1 MTDLICLAKI
11 VAAHGIQGEVKIK
24 TFTLAPKDVLSY
36 GALSNIEGT
45 RFFELTFKGLQKG
58 LLRVKIKGVETRND
72 AEGLVGTELFISRDK
87 LPDLEENTFYQADLI
102 GMDVLDIK
110 TNSKIGKVVGIFN
123 FGAGDILEIKI
134 DGVKQTEM
142 LPFNDDYV
150 PSVDVKNKT
159 VSVAFRAMN
168 YQPEDE
174 SDA

>member
-24 TFTLAPKDVLSY
+24 TFTSAPKDVLSY
-36 GALSNIEGT
+36 GALSNKEGT
-45 RFFELTFKGLQKG
+45 HFFELTFKGLQKG
-58 LLRVKIKGVETRND
+58 LLRAKIKGIETRND

-87 LPDLEENTFYQADLI
+87 LPDLEENTFYLADLI
-102 GMDVLDIK
+102 GAKVLDIN
-110 TNSKIGKVVGIFN
+110 TNTQTGKVVGIYN

-142 LPFNDDYV
+142 IPFNDDYV
-150 PSVDVKNKT
+150 PSVDIKNKT
-159 VSVAFRAMN
+159 VSVRFTSMN

>member
-1 MTDLICLAKI
+1 MAKI

-24 TFTLAPKDVLSY
+24 TFTLTPKDVLSY
-36 GALSNIEGT
+36 GALSNKDGT

-58 LLRVKIKGVETRND
+58 LLRAKIKGVETRND

-87 LPDLEENTFYQADLI
+87 LPDLEENTFYLADLI
-102 GMDVLDIK
+102 GAKVLDIN
-110 TNSKIGKVVGIFN
+110 TNSKIGEVVGMYN

-142 LPFNDDYV
+142 IPFNDNYV
-150 PSVDVKNKT
+150 PSVDIKSKT
-159 VSVAFRAMN
+159 VSVAYRAMN

-174 SDA
+174 GDA